1 VSLDKIAKP
10 AMEVVALTGVRLLA
24 ADDNLTN
31 CAVLEMMLTRLGA
44 EVVIVNDGAQAVQAW
59 EPGRFDA
66 ILLDIA
72 MPVMDG
78 PTALHEIRAL
88 EIQHRAKPV
97 PIIAVT
103 ANVMAHQ
110 VADYIAAGFDSCIGK
125 PITAIDLSLA
135 VSSLVRSNG

>member
-1 VSLDKIAKP
+1 
-10 AMEVVALTGVRLLA
+10 MTGLRLLA

-44 EVVIVNDGAQAVQAW
+44 EVTIVNDGAQAVQAW
-59 EPGRFDA
+59 APGRFDA

-78 PTALHEIRAL
+78 PTALQQIRAL
-88 EIQHRAKPV
+88 EQKHGAQAV

-110 VADYIAAGFDSCIGK
+110 VADYLSWGFDSCVAK
-125 PITAIDLSLA
+125 PISSIDLSLA
-135 VSSLVRSNG
+135 IGALVGSATKAEPGAGP